1 MFINKSTYYINY
13 LEWEL
18 GEKKMRLF
26 CRTEKWKPLI
36 SDRER
41 KVQWI
46 VVLRRTD
53 LVRGISVDFFF
64 SEFPFF
70 SGPGHFTGSTYLPKR
85 FVCVLRQQLLEVLSS
100 IWHRRR
106 GNLKISSKRGLRGSP
121 PFRGESRA
129 SCERSRTFWYLFAYR
144 SRVTPHDII

>member
-1 MFINKSTYYINY
+1 MF
-13 LEWEL
+13 
-18 GEKKMRLF
+18 
-26 CRTEKWKPLI
+26 
-36 SDRER
+36 DRER

-85 FVCVLRQQLLEVLSS
+85 FVCESKTEVA
-100 IWHRRR
+100 R
-106 GNLKISSKRGLRGSP
+106 GT
-121 PFRGESRA
+121 E
-129 SCERSRTFWYLFAYR
+129 
-144 SRVTPHDII
+144 